1 MSGQDQT
8 GRDELEQ
15 QPDDYDEDMNTD
27 ASFGEEAD
35 VPVPGSAEP
44 IPPPHHTDL
53 HPGDGLIEELPDNE
67 LERPRDSGQAP
78 DDADISDTDLDNA
91 EMDDSPNPR

>member
-1 MSGQDQT
+1 MSGPDET

-15 QPDDYDEDMNTD
+15 PDDYADDMNTD
-27 ASFGEEAD
+27 ANFDEGAD

-53 HPGDGLIEELPDNE
+53 HPGDGLIDELPDNE
-67 LERPRDSGQAP
+67 LERPRDAGQAP
-78 DDADISDTDLDNA
+78 DETSMTDTDLDNA

>member
-1 MSGQDQT
+1 MSGPDET

-15 QPDDYDEDMNTD
+15 PDDYADDMNTD
-27 ASFGEEAD
+27 ANFDEGAD

-53 HPGDGLIEELPDNE
+53 HPGDGLVDELPDNE
-67 LERPRDSGQAP
+67 LERPRDADQAP
-78 DDADISDTDLDNA
+78 DEAGIPDADPDSA
-91 EMDDSPNPR
+91 EMDESPNPR